1 MMFWADTILLFAGLI
16 VIALALIL
24 SQRLGNRPVELGFA
38 KLGLDLKAD
47 RLTFVLIV
55 GLIMIGVGVFFRY
68 QNYEGEL
75 KKLQVQVQGFEPVQ
89 QEYNRNLESLRAELQ
104 NFKVYDLSLEIDFP
118 NIPGEDIKQYFA
130 IEVYTKRQ
138 SDKAFEL
145 RSFKPST
152 DFDKTYV
159 SLNNLYRGERVRIVA
174 KDNRDN
180 TEWRSNEILIPEA
193 QIQMKKKPADTSEPQ

>member
-1 MMFWADTILLFAGLI
+1 MFWADTILLFAGLFVI
-16 VIALALIL
+16 VLALIL
-24 SQRLGNRPVELGFA
+24 SQRFGNRPVEFA
-38 KLGLDLKAD
+38 FDKLGLDLKAD
-47 RLTFVLIV
+47 RLTFVLLL
-55 GLIMIGVGVFFRY
+55 GLMMIGVGVFFRY
-68 QNYEGEL
+68 QNYEAAL
-75 KKLQVQVQGFEPVQ
+75 KKLQFQVQGFEPVQ
-89 QEYNRNLESLRAELQ
+89 QEYNKTLESLRAELQ

-118 NIPGEDIKQYFA
+118 NTPGEVIKKHFA

-138 SDKAFEL
+138 SDQTFEL

-159 SLNNLYRGERVRIVA
+159 SLNNLYRGEKVRIIA

-193 QIQMKKKPADTSEPQ
+193 QIQMKRKPAGTQESQ